1 MHQQFKIL
9 KVWLKKMIDK
19 RKLVKS
25 LLKNPVKYARML
37 GFDKLTDLHNEW
49 IREMVK
55 GKEDETLMSHRAS
68 YKTTCVSIALALII
82 ILLPN
87 KRTMFMRKTEND
99 IKEVISQVKKILMNP
114 HTIYIV
120 KVLYGVDLRLT
131 VSSTSELSTN
141 LTTDVKG
148 TSQLVGIGTGGS
160 LTGKHFDIIFT
171 DDIINIQDR
180 ISKAERER
188 TKIIYQELQN
198 IKNRGGRI
206 FNTLTPWHKDDAS
219 TLMPDPKKYDCYST
233 GLISDEEIEEIKSK
247 MLPSLF
253 SANYELKHIAS
264 EDVIFTS
271 PKSTDNTA
279 LCEQGIAQV
288 DAAFYGEDYTALTI
302 VKKTGGKYY
311 VHGRCWRK
319 HVEECYSDIK
329 KECEKYMV
337 SKLHIEKNADKGLVA
352 RDLRNLGLR
361 VNAYSE
367 TMNKYIKI
375 VTYLKIEWD
384 NVIFDIDTDKE
395 YLEQICDYNEN
406 ASHDDCP
413 DSLAS
418 AIRVLY
424 NKTDEYTPLWM

>member
-1 MHQQFKIL
+1 M
-9 KVWLKKMIDK
+9 
-19 RKLVKS
+19 
-25 LLKNPVKYARML
+25 
-37 GFDKLTDLHNEW
+37 
-49 IREMVK
+49 
-55 GKEDETLMSHRAS
+55 
-68 YKTTCVSIALALII
+68 
-82 ILLPN
+82 
-87 KRTMFMRKTEND
+87 
-99 IKEVISQVKKILMNP
+99 
-114 HTIYIV
+114 
-120 KVLYGVDLRLT
+120 
-131 VSSTSELSTN
+131 
-141 LTTDVKG
+141 
-148 TSQLVGIGTGGS
+148 
-160 LTGKHFDIIFT
+160 
-171 DDIINIQDR
+171 
-180 ISKAERER
+180 
-188 TKIIYQELQN
+188 IYQELQN